1 MAATDPLRRDIMAAP
16 FLEAGFFDMR
26 SRKLCFLFCTVVCG
40 ILGVPLAASAAEPSW
55 IETSDRDSAIVI
67 EMQGAFHPEFAS
79 ELGIDRFDT
88 AVLDLDSEN
97 AKRYDAAAGRA
108 LGLLAAK
115 RKAESDP
122 KVRQDLDI
130 LVDAVESRRRTSA
143 LEHRLLIPYFD
154 LPRHVFEGLKVL
166 LDARNDE
173 SRRRNA
179 LQRLR
184 RYAGMEPG
192 SAPLAERARAR
203 MSERFGIPKLVW
215 PYEGQVRQNLDN
227 SERYIAG
234 IAELFRSSGL
244 RNWEAAHARLAAQL
258 RNHSEWVKA
267 TVLPRARKEHTL
279 PRELY
284 ADRLKNTGV
293 DLEPEQAISMGA
305 FAFTE
310 IRDEAARL
318 AARIAR
324 ERNLASAD
332 YRDVIRELKRN
343 PVPRDGILVLY
354 RDRLKAIEEIVVRE
368 RIISLPQRAASI
380 RLASEAESAAIAA
393 PFMNPP
399 RLVGNRGEVGEFVLP
414 LQNPNAKSSDPV
426 DDFTG
431 EAAAWTLTAHEARP
445 GHELQFAAMVE
456 GGVSLARAAF
466 AFNSTNAEGWGLYAE
481 SLMIP
486 YFPPEG
492 QLFSLQL
499 RLLRAARAFLDPL
512 VNLGRMTPDEAKA
525 FLMRE
530 VALSEPFAQ
539 QEADRYAF
547 RMPGQ
552 AVSYFY
558 GYTRP
563 RELRLKAELALG
575 PRFEQRK
582 FHDFVIAQGLL
593 PPKLLE
599 RAVMQEIEGMR

>member
-1 MAATDPLRRDIMAAP
+1 
-16 FLEAGFFDMR
+16 MR
-26 SRKLCFLFCTVVCG
+26 SRKVCFLSCIVVSGAICS
-40 ILGVPLAASAAEPSW
+40 PPAASAEDRSW
-55 IETSDRDSAIVI
+55 IESSDRNSAIVI
-67 EMQGAFHPEFAS
+67 EMQGAFQPEFAS
-79 ELGIDRFDT
+79 ELGVDRFDT
-88 AVLDLDSEN
+88 AVLDLAPEN
-97 AKRYDAAAGRA
+97 AKRYDAAAGRV
-108 LGLLAAK
+108 LELLSAR

-122 KVRQDLDI
+122 RVRDDLDLLI
-130 LVDAVESRRRTSA
+130 DAVARRRHTRA
-143 LEHRLLIPYFD
+143 LEYRLLIPYFD
-154 LPRHVFEGLKVL
+154 LPRHIFEGLKAL
-166 LDARNDE
+166 LDARNGE

-192 SAPLAERARAR
+192 TAPLADLARAR
-203 MSERFGIPKLVW
+203 MSERFGAAELVW

-234 IAELFRSSGL
+234 IAELFRSSAL
-244 RNWEAAHARLAAQL
+244 RDWEAAHARLAAQL
-258 RNHSEWVKA
+258 RSHSGWVKT
-267 TVLPRARKEHTL
+267 TVLPRARKEPML

-284 ADRLKNTGV
+284 ADLLKTYGV
-293 DLEPEQAISMGA
+293 DIEPEQAISMGA

-318 AARIAR
+318 AARVAR

-343 PVPRDGILVLY
+343 PVPRDRILALY
-354 RDRLKAIEEIVVRE
+354 RDRLKDIEEIVVRE
-368 RIISLPQRAASI
+368 RIISLPRRAAAI
-380 RLASEAESAAIAA
+380 RLASEAEAAAVPA

-426 DDFTG
+426 DDFTA

-456 GGVSLARAAF
+456 RGVSLARAVF

-486 YFPPEG
+486 YFPQEG
-492 QLFSLQL
+492 QLFCLQL
-499 RLLRAARAFLDPL
+499 RLLRAARAFLDPM

-530 VALSEPFAQ
+530 TALSEPFAQ

-547 RMPGQ
+547 RSPGQ

-558 GYTRP
+558 GYSRL

-582 FHDFVIAQGLL
+582 FHDFVMAQGLL
-593 PPKLLE
+593 PPRLLE

>member
-1 MAATDPLRRDIMAAP
+1 
-16 FLEAGFFDMR
+16 MR
-26 SRKLCFLFCTVVCG
+26 SRKVFLFILVPGVLCF
-40 ILGVPLAASAAEPSW
+40 PLAAAADRSW
-55 IETSDRDSAIVI
+55 IETSDRNSAIVI
-67 EMQGAFHPEFAS
+67 EMQGAFQPEFAS
-79 ELGIDRFDT
+79 ELGIERFDT
-88 AVLDLDSEN
+88 AVLDLAPDN
-97 AKRYDAAAGRA
+97 AKRYDAAAGRV
-108 LGLLAAK
+108 LELLSAK
-115 RKAESDP
+115 RKTESDP

-130 LVDAVESRRRTSA
+130 LIDAVENRRRTRL
-143 LEHRLLIPYFD
+143 LEQRLLIPYLD
-154 LPRHVFEGLKVL
+154 LPRQVFEGLKVL
-166 LDARNDE
+166 LDARNGE
-173 SRRRNA
+173 SRRRSA

-192 SAPLAERARAR
+192 TTPLAELARAR
-203 MSERFGIPKLVW
+203 SSERFGTPKLVW

-227 SERYIAG
+227 SERYVAG
-234 IAELFRSSGL
+234 IAELFRSSGV
-244 RNWEAAHARLAAQL
+244 RDWEAAHARLAAQL
-258 RNHSEWVKA
+258 REHSEWVKTA
-267 TVLPRARKEHTL
+267 VLPRARKEHML

-284 ADRLKNTGV
+284 ADRLKTTGV
-293 DLEPEQAISMGA
+293 DLEPEQAISMGT

-343 PVPRDGILVLY
+343 PVPRDRILAFY
-354 RDRLKAIEEIVVRE
+354 RDRLKDIEEIVVRE

-393 PFMNPP
+393 PFMDPP

-426 DDFTG
+426 DDFTA
-431 EAAAWTLTAHEARP
+431 EAATWTLTAHEARP

-456 GGVSLARAAF
+456 GGVSVARAAF

-481 SLMIP
+481 TLMIP

-492 QLFSLQL
+492 QLFALQL
-499 RLLRAARAFLDPL
+499 RLLRAARAFLDPM

-558 GYTRP
+558 GYTRL

-575 PRFEQRK
+575 PRFEQRR
-582 FHDFVIAQGLL
+582 FHDLVIAQGLL
-593 PPKLLE
+593 PPRLLE
-599 RAVMQEIEGMR
+599 QTVMQEIERMR

>member
-1 MAATDPLRRDIMAAP
+1 
-16 FLEAGFFDMR
+16 MR
-26 SRKLCFLFCTVVCG
+26 SAPQPT
-40 ILGVPLAASAAEPSW
+40 ASPSRRA
-55 IETSDRDSAIVI
+55 TKKRMS
-67 EMQGAFHPEFAS
+67 GAFQPEFAS
-79 ELGIDRFDT
+79 ELGVDRFDT
-88 AVLDLDSEN
+88 AVLDLAPEN
-97 AKRYDAAAGRA
+97 AKRYDAAAGRV
-108 LGLLAAK
+108 LELLSAR

-122 KVRQDLDI
+122 RVSDDLDLLI
-130 LVDAVESRRRTSA
+130 DAVARRRHTRA
-143 LEHRLLIPYFD
+143 LEYRLLIPYFD
-154 LPRHVFEGLKVL
+154 LPRHIFEGLKTL
-166 LDARNDE
+166 LDARNGE
-173 SRRRNA
+173 SRRRSA

-192 SAPLAERARAR
+192 SASLAELARAR
-203 MSERFGIPKLVW
+203 TSERFATPKLVW

-244 RNWEAAHARLAAQL
+244 RDWEAAHARLAAQL
-258 RNHSEWVKA
+258 RDHSEWVKA
-267 TVLPRARKEHTL
+267 AVLPRARKEHML

-284 ADRLKNTGV
+284 ADRPKNAGV

-324 ERNLASAD
+324 ERNLASVD
-332 YRDVIRELKRN
+332 YRDVIRELKRS
-343 PVPRDGILVLY
+343 PVPRDRVLVLY
-354 RDRLKAIEEIVVRE
+354 RDRLKAIEEIVARE

-426 DDFTG
+426 DDFTA
-431 EAAAWTLTAHEARP
+431 EAPAWTLTAHEARP

-466 AFNSTNAEGWGLYAE
+466 AFNSTNVEGWGLYAE

-499 RLLRAARAFLDPL
+499 RLLRAARAFLDPM
-512 VNLGRMTPDEAKA
+512 VNLGRMTPDGAKA

-558 GYTRP
+558 GYTRL

-575 PRFEQRK
+575 PRFDQRR
-582 FHDFVIAQGLL
+582 FHDLVIAQGLL

-599 RAVMQEIEGMR
+599 RAVMQEIGRM